1 MLEKKF
7 KNVDLGIE
15 ITSFIDKKLRVW
27 FKAKEVAQILGYK
40 DTNQA
45 VRKHV
50 SENHERNFLLTLPV
64 ESTGQQNYIKPK
76 CSPVESTGQQNDTRA
91 KYCIFLDEPGF
102 YELVFKSRLPSAKI
116 FREWV
121 FSKVLPSLRKYGYY
135 KIIDSKIKQ
144 RVLID
149 GKQYYKHPVFTN
161 YAASKNG
168 KVINAK
174 TGRSIKMGNCGGYL
188 HFTIYDKK
196 LEKRINYYQH
206 RFVFEVFKGPIP
218 KCLEVDHI
226 NNDKTDNRI
235 KNLQL
240 LNPKQ
245 NIRKSKNKPIIST
258 CIETGKEKR
267 FKSFKKASIELG
279 VCHGSISNICR
290 KIRKTA
296 TSKKDGKKYTFRYLD

>member
-1 MLEKKF
+1 MIEKF
-7 KNVDLGIE
+7 FINNQLGIKFN
-15 ITSFIDKKLRVW
+15 SYIDEKLRVW

-40 DTNQA
+40 NTEKA
-45 VRKHV
+45 IKSHV
-50 SENHERNFLLTLPV
+50 SENHKRTFLFCCPCETH
-64 ESTGQQNYIKPK
+64 GQQI
-76 CSPVESTGQQNDTRA
+76 DTRG
-91 KYCIFLDEPGF
+91 KYCLFVDEPGF
-102 YELVFKSRLPSAKI
+102 YELVFKSRLPSARI

-121 FSKVLPSLRKYGYY
+121 FTKVLPSIRKYGYY
-135 KIIDSKIKQ
+135 KIIDSRIKQ
-144 RVLID
+144 RVIFD
-149 GKQYYKHPVFTN
+149 GKKYYKHQVFSK

-174 TGRSIKMGNCGGYL
+174 TGRTIKMGNCGGYL

-218 KCLEVDHI
+218 KFLEVDHI
-226 NNDKTDNRI
+226 NNIKTDNRI

-240 LNPKQ
+240 LSPIQ
-245 NIRKSKNKPIIST
+245 NIRKSLGKPIIST

-279 VCHGSISNICR
+279 VCHVSISNICR
-290 KIRKTA
+290 KKHKTA
-296 TSKKDGKKYTFRYLD
+296 TSKKDGKNIHLDI

>member
-1 MLEKKF
+1 MSCPPE
-7 KNVDLGIE
+7 
-15 ITSFIDKKLRVW
+15 
-27 FKAKEVAQILGYK
+27 
-40 DTNQA
+40 
-45 VRKHV
+45 
-50 SENHERNFLLTLPV
+50 
-64 ESTGQQNYIKPK
+64 TG
-76 CSPVESTGQQNDTRA
+76 GQVQGRWI
-91 KYCIFLDEPGF
+91 IFVDEPGF
-102 YELVFKSRLPSAKI
+102 YELVFKSRLPSARI

-121 FSKVLPSLRKYGYY
+121 FTKVLPSIRKYGYY
-135 KIIDSKIKQ
+135 KIIDSRIKQ
-144 RVLID
+144 RVIFD
-149 GKQYYKHPVFTN
+149 GKKYYKHQVFSK

-174 TGRSIKMGNCGGYL
+174 TGRTIKMGNCGGYL

-226 NNDKTDNRI
+226 NNYKADNRI

-279 VCHGSISNICR
+279 VCHVSISNICR
-290 KIRKTA
+290 KKHKTA
-296 TSKKDGKKYTFRYLD
+296 TSKKDGKNIHLDI